1 MWINRPMPINGD
13 RYNILN
19 VFLLK
24 HGIKLILNNN
34 DSPLCSIP

>member
-19 VFLLK
+19 VK
-24 HGIKLILNNN
+24 VLNNN